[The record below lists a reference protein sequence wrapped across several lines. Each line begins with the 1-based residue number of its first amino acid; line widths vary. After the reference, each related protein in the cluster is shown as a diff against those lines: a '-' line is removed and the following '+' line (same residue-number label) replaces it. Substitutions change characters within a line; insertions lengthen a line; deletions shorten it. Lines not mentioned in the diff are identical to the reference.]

1 MKKVLKIMK
10 KEISL
15 TEDIPVVVV
24 TYIDV
29 ISYVKSTTFTKMY
42 GLIGYRN
49 KCIEN

>member
-1 MKKVLKIMK
+1 MKKVLKTMK

-15 TEDIPVVVV
+15 TEDI
-24 TYIDV
+24 YIDV